1 MNDLYKGLIIYAI
14 VAIGFSCLYV
24 YRVFTQFDLQKLQT
38 PLSTIHI
45 HKYRIII
52 NMWSISHFLMY
63 LVLGVVSPS
72 YWLLWVCVGVL
83 WEIIEFICD
92 YYKIQYIDYK
102 WSDIPINIGGL
113 IMGVFIHDR
122 ILSYFN
128 KK

>member
-1 MNDLYKGLIIYAI
+1 MNDLYKGLIIYTI
-14 VAIGFSCLYV
+14 VAIGFFCLYV
-24 YRVFTQFDLQKLQT
+24 YRVFTQKDFKKLQI

-72 YWLLWVCVGVL
+72 YWLLWICVGVL
-83 WEIIEFICD
+83 WEMIEFACN
-92 YYKIQYIDYK
+92 YYKIQYINYK
-102 WSDIPINIGGL
+102 WSDIPINTCGL
-113 IMGVFIHDR
+113 IMGVFLHDR
-122 ILSYFN
+122 FFSYFN